1 MTAVMKLKD
10 THPLEGSYDKPRWH
24 IKSSNINLLT
34 KVQIVKTMVFSSS
47 PEWMLQL
54 DHKEDWVREC
64 PIRDQK
70 DAIES
75 SDT

>member
-1 MTAVMKLKD
+1 MNVCKIYIFIPETCLILDLNLSLVMWI
-10 THPLEGSYDKPRWH
+10 TW
-24 IKSSNINLLT
+24 
-34 KVQIVKTMVFSSS
+34 VQIVKTMVFSSS